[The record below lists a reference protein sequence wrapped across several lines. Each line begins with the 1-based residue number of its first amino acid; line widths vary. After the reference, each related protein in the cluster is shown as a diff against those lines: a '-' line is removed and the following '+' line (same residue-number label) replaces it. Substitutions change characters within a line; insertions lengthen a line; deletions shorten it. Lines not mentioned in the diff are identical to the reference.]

1 MPHDREPPVAAT
13 SARSPALA
21 MTPSER
27 RATVGL
33 AGIFGLRM
41 LGMFIVLPVLALY
54 AEGLPGG
61 RDHTLVGLA
70 LGAYGLTQAV
80 LQVPFGWAS
89 DRWGRKPVIV
99 AGLVIFALGSFIAAW
114 APTIGWTIVG
124 RTVQGAGAI
133 SAAVLAL
140 TADLTRDAVR
150 TRAMAVIG
158 MTIGATFALS
168 LIVAPALAPLI
179 GVPGIFV
186 MTGVLAL
193 TAIAVLKRA
202 VPDPEA
208 PPMRLDTS
216 ALWKRALA
224 DRELLRLNYGIFALH
239 AALLALFVQV
249 PFMLRDGGIPPSR
262 HWLVYLAVLVASVVL
277 MWPALRQADRPGR
290 GKPIFVGAVMLL
302 FVGQAM
308 LAVAGSSLPLMIA
321 ALVVFF
327 TAFNLLEATLPSLV
341 SKFAPPGV
349 KGTAVGVYSSV
360 QFLGTFVGAAGG
372 GWLSQ
377 WHGAAAVFGFC
388 LALTALWIAVGASM
402 AAPPVY
408 NEGTYSMGE
417 T

>member
-1 MPHDREPPVAAT
+1 
-13 SARSPALA
+13 
-21 MTPSER
+21 MTAGER

-54 AEGLPGG
+54 AEALPGG
-61 RDHTLVGLA
+61 RDHALVGLA

-80 LQVPFGWAS
+80 LQIPFGWAS

-114 APTIGWTIVG
+114 APTIAWTIVG

-133 SAAVLAL
+133 SAAVIAL

-150 TRAMAVIG
+150 SRAMAAIG

-168 LIVAPALAPLI
+168 LILAPVLAPLI

-193 TAIAVLKRA
+193 AAVAVLRYA
-202 VPDPEA
+202 VPDAAA
-208 PPMRLDTS
+208 PPPRLDTS
-216 ALWKRALA
+216 AQWKRVLA

-249 PFMLRDGGIPPSR
+249 PFMLRDNGIEPAR
-262 HWLVYLAVLVASVVL
+262 HWLVYLPVLVASVVL
-277 MWPALRQADRPGR
+277 MWPALMQADRPSR
-290 GKPIFVGAVMLL
+290 GKPIFVGAVLLL
-302 FVGQAM
+302 FVGQAL
-308 LAVAGSSLPLMIA
+308 LAAAGTSLPLTIA

-341 SKFAPPGV
+341 SKFAPPGI

-377 WHGAAAVFGFC
+377 WHGAPAVFGFC
-388 LALTALWIAVGASM
+388 LALTAVWVMVSASM

>member
-1 MPHDREPPVAAT
+1 MPHDREPPVAARST
-13 SARSPALA
+13 SLS
-21 MTPSER
+21 MTAGER
-27 RATVGL
+27 RATAGL

-54 AEGLPGG
+54 AEHLPGG
-61 RDHTLVGLA
+61 SDHVLVGLA

-99 AGLVIFALGSFIAAW
+99 AGLAIFAIGSFIAAW
-114 APTIGWTIVG
+114 APTIEWTIVG
-124 RTVQGAGAI
+124 RTIQGAGAI
-133 SAAVLAL
+133 SAAVIAL
-140 TADLTRDAVR
+140 VADLTRATVR

-168 LIVAPALAPLI
+168 LVIAPALAPLI

-193 TAIAVLKRA
+193 AAIAVLKIS
-202 VPDPEA
+202 VPEA
-208 PPMRLDTS
+208 NAPAARADTR
-216 ALWKRALA
+216 ANWKLALA

-239 AALLALFVQV
+239 AGLLALFVQV
-249 PFMLRDGGIPPSR
+249 PFMLRDNGVAPSR
-262 HWLVYLAVLVASVVL
+262 HWLVYLPVLAISVAL
-277 MWPALRQADRPGR
+277 MLPALWQADRPRR
-290 GKPIFVGAVMLL
+290 GKPVFVGAVALL

-308 LAVAGSSLPLMIA
+308 LAVAGASLPVTIA

-327 TAFNLLEATLPSLV
+327 TAFNLLEAILPSLV
-341 SKFAPPGV
+341 SKFAPPEI

-360 QFLGTFVGAAGG
+360 QFLGAFVGAATG

-377 WHGAAAVFGFC
+377 WHGPAAVFGFC
-388 LALTALWIAVGASM
+388 LALTALWLAIGASM
-402 AAPPVY
+402 TAPPVY